1 MSEQLVS
8 TPVPATKKP
17 LAYGIAAVII
27 LILAIGGYLMLR
39 MAKKPKEMVSTS
51 NSKLNTQDIPAPSP
65 RNIVLS
71 DQPKVEPQTSFYL
84 KTDKTTYK
92 IGEIFDIK
100 IYINALGEK
109 VDGAEFVLQYDPQ
122 LVEVDQP
129 KLGTFFSLYPQKIVD
144 PQKGTV
150 RIIALQKPSENKNLN
165 EELIATLS
173 VNPKQP
179 GTINFSFVKEK
190 THIAGYGGQE
200 LLKEANP
207 LTIIVE

>member
-1 MSEQLVS
+1 MM
-8 TPVPATKKP
+8 KKI
-17 LAYGIAAVII
+17 LIIIAAL
-27 LILAIGGYLMLR
+27 LIVLIVGGGGYFLFSKQLKKNLKQLNR
-39 MAKKPKEMVSTS
+39 ELVKQEAKPSLKPREI
-51 NSKLNTQDIPAPSP
+51 KLA
-65 RNIVLS
+65 
-71 DQPKVEPQTSFYL
+71 DQPKVEPQTSFYF

-92 IGEIFDIK
+92 VGEIFEIK

-122 LVEVDQP
+122 LIEVDQP

-165 EELIATLS
+165 EELMVTLS
-173 VNPKQP
+173 VNPKQS